1 MARGTK
7 QKLKLLYLL
16 RIMMEQTDETH
27 GLTIDEALS
36 ELGRF
41 GVTAQRKS
49 IYRDF
54 EALTE
59 YGFKIKKLR
68 KVHAVSYYL
77 TSRKFDTHEVQFL
90 VEAIRG
96 CRFLSDENAHRLI
109 EKFEGEIGAFAMD
122 LLDRQVKVVNRV
134 KEGGETVLE
143 TLGRVHAAIESDR
156 KVLFK
161 YYAWSPDGK
170 LTARYDGKTVTVSPW
185 TVLLSNENYY
195 LLAFSEEDAVLKTY
209 RIDKMEVVDTAPG
222 PRIGAEAYAQIDP
235 EEYLNRAVNM
245 FHGVEETVTLVCDNE
260 ISNVVFDL
268 WPEAKQKTRRV
279 DEDHFRVKFNIY
291 VSNQFFA
298 QLCGL
303 GGHVRI
309 KSPNDIRKQYIAF
322 LKENI
327 YNQRIRR
334 KNLVEKEGTGEI
346 IED

>member
-27 GLTIDEALS
+27 GLTIEEALS
-36 ELGRF
+36 ELGKF

-77 TSRKFDTHEVQFL
+77 TSRKFDTREMQFL

-96 CRFLSDENAHRLI
+96 CRFLSEENAHRMI

-122 LLDRQVKVVNRV
+122 LIDRQVQVVNRV
-134 KEGGETVLE
+134 KEGGENVLE
-143 TLGRVHAAIESDR
+143 TLGRIHAAIEADR

-161 YYAWSPDGK
+161 YYAWNPDGK

-185 TVLLSNENYY
+185 TVLLQKENY
-195 LLAFSEEDAVLKTY
+195 
-209 RIDKMEVVDTAPG
+209 
-222 PRIGAEAYAQIDP
+222 
-235 EEYLNRAVNM
+235 
-245 FHGVEETVTLVCDNE
+245 
-260 ISNVVFDL
+260 
-268 WPEAKQKTRRV
+268 
-279 DEDHFRVKFNIY
+279 
-291 VSNQFFA
+291 
-298 QLCGL
+298 
-303 GGHVRI
+303 
-309 KSPNDIRKQYIAF
+309 
-322 LKENI
+322 
-327 YNQRIRR
+327 
-334 KNLVEKEGTGEI
+334 
-346 IED
+346 